1 MKIFERNLEQ
11 LVDAV
16 YEEGLKDGCSREEV
30 EGLWRRFD
38 ERSRKAMGFSPFDY
52 DKPEGVTWPTYIT
65 HILRMCHA
73 ADGIQQLMEHTRGEF
88 TNDKIIEALDRKA
101 SPLHA
106 VVLRLIPMLLFAFKD
121 MGMEV
126 LRHKLSDWNDED
138 DLLWGSHVF
147 DDVSNC
153 VDGAYERLFAAA
165 IASGY
170 DIPVPEH
177 MEELAADAKEAFEK
191 WGGVDVLP
199 SEELN

>member
-1 MKIFERNLEQ
+1 MKTFERNIDQ

-16 YEEGLKDGCSREEV
+16 YEEGLKDGESRDEIER
-30 EGLWRRFD
+30 LWRSFD

-52 DKPEGVTWPTYIT
+52 DKPEDVTWPTYIT

-73 ADGIQQLMEHTRGEF
+73 TDGIQQLMEETRGEF
-88 TNDKIIEALDRKA
+88 TNEKIIEALDSNA
-101 SPLHA
+101 TPLHA

-126 LRHKLSDWNDED
+126 LRHKLSDWEGED
-138 DLLWGSHVF
+138 DRLWGSRVF

-177 MEELAADAKEAFEK
+177 MKELAADATKAFEK
-191 WGGVDVLP
+191 WGGADVLP